1 MAAVTVVATDGHHSL
16 GGADVDQ
23 RILEAWSSDRLEGAY
38 TTDRNCD
45 DLLQDE
51 RHARRAGSRNRR
63 QPSVT
68 SARRM
73 SREVVGTHH
82 FRAPVSDVSPG
93 PTWKR
98 SAATCSTPRQ
108 RSSSGCSTKA
118 QARAGAVD
126 DVIMVGGSSR
136 IPALADRLQQ
146 MLGVSPRLLEPDL
159 GVAKGA
165 ALRAHHLARTPQLA
179 ALSQYSRQVR
189 DAAGGPGEPGDPP
202 GDRHSG

>member
-1 MAAVTVVATDGHHSL
+1 
-16 GGADVDQ
+16 
-23 RILEAWSSDRLEGAY
+23 
-38 TTDRNCD
+38 
-45 DLLQDE
+45 
-51 RHARRAGSRNRR
+51 
-63 QPSVT
+63 
-68 SARRM
+68 M
-73 SREVVGTHH
+73 SREVVVRTISG
-82 FRAPVSDVSPG
+82 RRSVSITRGDLEAVCG
-93 PTWKR
+93 DLFDTTAEIIER
-98 SAATCSTPRQ
+98 VLE
-108 RSSSGCSTKA
+108 KA
-118 QARAGAVD
+118 QAPAGAVD